1 MKRLIA
7 AGLCAGL
14 ILAGCAPQT
23 AEPPK
28 PAHEEKP
35 TGESI
40 QFDDLLQTTKIVMTT
55 KAGSD
60 LPKTWKFEGDEA
72 KAKANSLVPVLKEG
86 AALPAGEGRL
96 VQSTVPM
103 VSFIL
108 DVGTTK
114 ASINVYQDR
123 YEFQGN
129 WYQMENA
136 PERTYG
142 AINKLEK

>member
-7 AGLCAGL
+7 AALCAGL
-14 ILAGCAPQT
+14 LLAGCAPQT

-28 PAHEEKP
+28 PAHEDP
-35 TGESI
+35 ATGEAL
-40 QFDDLLQTTKIVMTT
+40 QFDDLLQTTKLVMTT

-72 KAKANSLVPVLKEG
+72 KAKASSLVPVLKEG
-86 AALPAGEGRL
+86 RALPAGEGRL
-96 VQSTVPM
+96 VQTTVPM

-108 DVGTTK
+108 DVGTQK

-129 WYQMENA
+129 WYQMEDA
-136 PERTYG
+136 PDRTYG
-142 AINKLEK
+142 AINELKQ